1 MLVELFLNQL
11 PIAFYMMG
19 FVGLYSCAFGLWALS
34 VYVRKG
40 LWCDNALA
48 VSPMLLYME
57 VESTT
62 QLRYYVLCSDRCE
75 IQKNAVILVS
85 QRMQLFEEILAFP
98 WID

>member
-48 VSPMLLYME
+48 VYPMLLYME
-57 VESTT
+57 VESTM
-62 QLRYYVLCSDRCE
+62 QLRYYVLCKRDLRYKKCCNIS
-75 IQKNAVILVS
+75 VT
-85 QRMQLFEEILAFP
+85 QRMQLHEEILAFF
-98 WID
+98 